1 MLAETLYKTN
11 SPAASA
17 APPEFYEIGLTA
29 VRGLGKVEY
38 HVVEIHGWWDDN
50 EKRLIH
56 RVETLKPEVGEGY
69 PTYEEAHRRYAKQKQ
84 HRAEGGFV
92 HLFRIEIPS
101 GREIY
106 EEIVIDRPFVKDDA

>member
-1 MLAETLYKTN
+1 MFAETLYKTK
-11 SPAASA
+11 SPATS
-17 APPEFYEIGLTA
+17 PVLPEFYEIGFEA
-29 VRGLGKVEY
+29 IRGEGRVEY
-38 HVVEIHGWWDDN
+38 RVIEIHGWWDDK

-56 RVETLKPEVGEGY
+56 RQETLKPDVGEGY
-69 PTYEEAHRRYAKQKQ
+69 PTYEEAQKRYADQKR

-106 EEIVIDRPFVKDDA
+106 EEIVID